1 MKKDLATAYAAKRKK
16 VKGMS
21 EDLDL
26 TPRSSKANILSNEEM
41 SEPVMLDDAM
51 SDEEELEEAGFLPEA
66 KMDNESGNSML
77 DDIMKKLRSK
87 HMRG

>member
-16 VKGMS
+16 VKGM
-21 EDLDL
+21 DLDL
-26 TPRSSKANILSNEEM
+26 EPRSSKANILSNEEM

-51 SDEEELEEAGFLPEA
+51 SDEEELTESGFLPES
-66 KMDNESGNSML
+66 KMDNESGNNML
-77 DDIMKKLRSK
+77 DDIMKKIRSK